1 MDSENQKNSES
12 LTKFKENDYRNN
24 STFKVPINSSQN
36 TLRGIASPTRANNM
50 NPYIADLSLQTQNN
64 SLEIVNNEQLNEK
77 ISEKAETQ
85 EEIVEDSDSSPDTTL
100 KTKLSFLSIKNPYVI
115 LVTISILT
123 FVFIIFVF
131 LVIILSEI
139 DVDAKNNSSSSSGSF
154 STNSSTTESC
164 SQLSGKSLA
173 DTLSEKNSSIEAFN
187 EKIKSSIESAGK
199 GTREGVVAAAL
210 SITSNLCEEYS
221 VRLPYKWGGGHNSKI
236 NLADG
241 SWGAN
246 LPSVYYNEA
255 GVAYLYEGLD
265 CSGFVSWA
273 IYNGG
278 YNFPIT
284 SSEDFLK
291 YGQTHDMSDSYVAK
305 PGDLVHH
312 SGHIMMIVGVNE
324 DAKTYDVAEAA
335 NSKDGV
341 RVRTMKFSGESSNKI
356 IDMSQYYDNKANVG
370 G

>member
-1 MDSENQKNSES
+1 MDSENQKNN
-12 LTKFKENDYRNN
+12 ENGYKNS
-24 STFKVPINSSQN
+24 STFKAHINSNQN

-50 NPYIADLSLQTQNN
+50 NPYIVDPSLQTQNN
-64 SLEIVNNEQLNEK
+64 TLETVNTEQ
-77 ISEKAETQ
+77 ISEKPSEINNLSGGNDNKENSNQNVKGTASKKVIKILKKHPEILMIAGYILGVVIIAFILIIIVCGGGAYAAEFF
-85 EEIVEDSDSSPDTTL
+85 DSD
-100 KTKLSFLSIKNPYVI
+100 
-115 LVTISILT
+115 
-123 FVFIIFVF
+123 
-131 LVIILSEI
+131 
-139 DVDAKNNSSSSSGSF
+139 NSSSSSGSF

-221 VRLPYKWGGGHNSKI
+221 VRLPYEWGGGHGSKI

-278 YNFPIT
+278 YNFPIS